1 MEYKVLYRK
10 YRPNDFNNVYGQDY
24 TMEILKNSIKSNK
37 ISHAYIFTGPRGTG
51 KTSTAKIFAKT
62 INCLNPQDGNPC
74 GKCESCLNNN
84 ENPDIIE
91 IDAASNN
98 GVDEIREIIN
108 NVKVSPSYSK
118 YKVYIVDEVHMLS
131 KQAYNALLLTLEE
144 PPGHVVFILATTDIQ
159 NVPITILS
167 RCQRLDFKPI
177 AQEKIF
183 ERIKYVCEQENIEA
197 SDEALREIAEIS
209 NGGLRDALSIL
220 DQLSG
225 EEKKINVEDIYK
237 NFGIVST
244 QKINELYDKFNN
256 NNVQG
261 VLDLLHEFNDS
272 GTSYSI
278 FVEKF
283 IKKLEKVAV
292 ELKNNSY
299 DIAKFDKIYNLMF
312 DLNNCLTVA
321 NINVNP
327 YILIEMTILKYLD
340 VKDTKNSE
348 IDEKIIFRE
357 IKSEKNNQEKIISRE
372 IIEEENEPEKK
383 QEIENNLPLNLE
395 KEEISDEYMKLLV
408 ETRVN
413 NSFVEASKNYKLE
426 IGADWIET
434 IEYIEENFKN
444 IYSLVIDSEIAL
456 ASPKYAVIKVKNN
469 STAELINKNLKS
481 IEDIFLEFINKEY
494 KFICL
499 SEENWN
505 NQTEVFKNNKKN
517 GIIYE
522 YIDEPSTIQE
532 QEKSDIE
539 KIANELFDEEIISYE

>member
-10 YRPNDFNNVYGQDY
+10 YRPSNFESIYGQEY
-24 TMEILKNSIKSNK
+24 TVEILKNSIKNNK

-51 KTSTAKIFAKT
+51 KTSTAKIFAKA
-62 INCLNPQDGNPC
+62 INCLDSNNGEPC
-74 GKCESCLNNN
+74 GKCVNCLNTN

-108 NVKVSPSYSK
+108 NVKVTPTYSK
-118 YKVYIVDEVHMLS
+118 YKVYIIDEVHMLS

-177 AQEKIF
+177 TTEKIF
-183 ERIKYVCEQENIEA
+183 ERLKYVCEQEQINA
-197 SDEALREIAEIS
+197 SDEALKEIAIIS
-209 NGGLRDALSIL
+209 NGGLRDALSVL

-225 EEKKINVEDIYK
+225 ENKAIDIEDIYK

-244 QKINELYDKFNN
+244 KKIDELYENFNN
-256 NNVQG
+256 DNIQG
-261 VLDLLHEFNDS
+261 VLNLLNEFNDS

-283 IKKLEKVAV
+283 IKKLENVAI
-292 ELKNNSY
+292 ELKNNY
-299 DIAKFDKIYNLMF
+299 DLEQFNKIYNLIF

-327 YILIEMTILKYLD
+327 YILIEMTILKYLTNTNI
-340 VKDTKNSE
+340 KKEQNIS
-348 IDEKIIFRE
+348 RE
-357 IKSEKNNQEKIISRE
+357 IKNNSLESEKIISRE
-372 IIEEENEPEKK
+372 IKSEEKIEEIPEIKENK
-383 QEIENNLPLNLE
+383 EILEETEDINEEFIDNVEN
-395 KEEISDEYMKLLV
+395 I
-408 ETRVN
+408 RVN
-413 NSFVEASKNYKLE
+413 NCFVEATKDYKIE
-426 IGADWIET
+426 IAKDWLET
-434 IEYIEENFKN
+434 IEYMQENFKN
-444 IYSLVIDSEIAL
+444 IYSLTIDSEIVL

-469 STAELINKNLKS
+469 STAMLINKELAT
-481 IEDIFLEFINKEY
+481 IEDIFLEFMNKEY
-494 KFICL
+494 KFVCL
-499 SEENWN
+499 SEEKWN
-505 NQTEVFKNNKKN
+505 EQTELFKNNKKN

-522 YIDEPSTIQE
+522 YIDEISDVPKVE
-532 QEKSDIE
+532 QTEVEKL
-539 KIANELFDEEIISYE
+539 ANEIFSEDVITYE

>member
-10 YRPNDFNNVYGQDY
+10 YRPSNFESIYGQEY
-24 TMEILKNSIKSNK
+24 TVEILKNSIKNNK

-51 KTSTAKIFAKT
+51 KTSTAKIFAKA
-62 INCLNPQDGNPC
+62 INCLDSNNGEPC
-74 GKCESCLNNN
+74 GKCVNCLNTN

-108 NVKVSPSYSK
+108 NVKVTPTYSK
-118 YKVYIVDEVHMLS
+118 YKVYIIDEVHMLS

-177 AQEKIF
+177 TTEKIF
-183 ERIKYVCEQENIEA
+183 ERLKYVCEQEQIKA
-197 SDEALREIAEIS
+197 SDEALKEIAIIS
-209 NGGLRDALSIL
+209 NGGLRDALSVL

-225 EEKKINVEDIYK
+225 ENKAIDIEDIYK

-244 QKINELYDKFNN
+244 KKIDELYENFNN
-256 NNVQG
+256 DNIQG
-261 VLDLLHEFNDS
+261 VLNLLNEFNDS

-283 IKKLEKVAV
+283 IKKLENVAI
-292 ELKNNSY
+292 ELKNNY
-299 DIAKFDKIYNLMF
+299 DLEQFNKIYNLIF

-327 YILIEMTILKYLD
+327 YILIEMTILKYL
-340 VKDTKNSE
+340 TNTNIKNEQNISW
-348 IDEKIIFRE
+348 E
-357 IKSEKNNQEKIISRE
+357 IKNNSLESEKIISRE
-372 IIEEENEPEKK
+372 IKSEGKIEKTPEIKEKK
-383 QEIENNLPLNLE
+383 EILEETEDINEEFINNVEN
-395 KEEISDEYMKLLV
+395 I
-408 ETRVN
+408 RVN
-413 NSFVEASKNYKLE
+413 NCFVEATKDYKIE
-426 IGADWIET
+426 IAKDWLET
-434 IEYIEENFKN
+434 IEYVQENFKN
-444 IYSLVIDSEIAL
+444 IYSLTIDSEIVL

-469 STAELINKNLKS
+469 STARLINKELAT
-481 IEDIFLEFINKEY
+481 IEDIFLEFMNKEY
-494 KFICL
+494 KFVCL
-499 SEENWN
+499 SEEKWEE
-505 NQTEVFKNNKKN
+505 QIELFKNNKKN

-522 YIDEPSTIQE
+522 YRDEISDVPKVE
-532 QEKSDIE
+532 QTEVEKL
-539 KIANELFDEEIISYE
+539 ANEIFSEDVITYE

>member
-10 YRPNDFNNVYGQDY
+10 YRPSNFESIYGQEY
-24 TMEILKNSIKSNK
+24 TVEILKNSIKNNK

-51 KTSTAKIFAKT
+51 KTSTAKIFAKA
-62 INCLNPQDGNPC
+62 INCLDSNNGEPC
-74 GKCESCLNNN
+74 GKCVNCLNTN

-108 NVKVSPSYSK
+108 NVKVTPTYSK
-118 YKVYIVDEVHMLS
+118 YKVYIIDEVHMLS

-177 AQEKIF
+177 TTEKIF
-183 ERIKYVCEQENIEA
+183 ERLKYVCEQEQIKA
-197 SDEALREIAEIS
+197 SDEAIKEIAIIS
-209 NGGLRDALSIL
+209 NGGLRDALSVL

-225 EEKKINVEDIYK
+225 ENKAIDIEDIYK

-244 QKINELYDKFNN
+244 KKIDELYENFNN
-256 NNVQG
+256 DNIQG
-261 VLDLLHEFNDS
+261 VLNLLNEFNDS

-283 IKKLEKVAV
+283 IKKLENVAI
-292 ELKNNSY
+292 ELKNNY
-299 DIAKFDKIYNLMF
+299 DLEQFNKIYNLIF

-327 YILIEMTILKYLD
+327 YILIEMTILKYLAN
-340 VKDTKNSE
+340 TNIKNEQNIS
-348 IDEKIIFRE
+348 RE
-357 IKSEKNNQEKIISRE
+357 IKNNSLESEKIISRE
-372 IIEEENEPEKK
+372 IKSEEKIEETPEIKEKNEILEETEDINEEFINNVEN
-383 QEIENNLPLNLE
+383 I
-395 KEEISDEYMKLLV
+395 
-408 ETRVN
+408 RVN
-413 NSFVEASKNYKLE
+413 NCFVEATKDYKIE
-426 IGADWIET
+426 IAKDWLET
-434 IEYIEENFKN
+434 IEYMQENFKN
-444 IYSLVIDSEIAL
+444 IYSLTIDSEIVL

-469 STAELINKNLKS
+469 STARLINKELAT
-481 IEDIFLEFINKEY
+481 IEDIFLEFMNKEY
-494 KFICL
+494 KFVCL
-499 SEENWN
+499 SEEKWEE
-505 NQTEVFKNNKKN
+505 QIELFKNNKKN

-522 YIDEPSTIQE
+522 YRDEISDVPKVE
-532 QEKSDIE
+532 QTEVEKL
-539 KIANELFDEEIISYE
+539 ANEIFSEDVITYE

>member
-10 YRPNDFNNVYGQDY
+10 YRPSNFESIYGQEY
-24 TMEILKNSIKSNK
+24 TVEILKNSIKNNK

-51 KTSTAKIFAKT
+51 KTSTAKIFAKA
-62 INCLNPQDGNPC
+62 INCLDSNNGEPC
-74 GKCESCLNNN
+74 GKCVNCLNTN

-108 NVKVSPSYSK
+108 NVKVTPTYSK
-118 YKVYIVDEVHMLS
+118 YKVYIIDEVHMLS

-177 AQEKIF
+177 TTEKIF
-183 ERIKYVCEQENIEA
+183 ERLKYVCEQEQIKA
-197 SDEALREIAEIS
+197 SDEALKEIAIIS
-209 NGGLRDALSIL
+209 NGGLRDALSVL

-225 EEKKINVEDIYK
+225 ENKAIDIEDIYK

-244 QKINELYDKFNN
+244 KKIDELYENFNN
-256 NNVQG
+256 DNIQG
-261 VLDLLHEFNDS
+261 VLNLLNEFNDS

-283 IKKLEKVAV
+283 IKKLENVAI
-292 ELKNNSY
+292 ELKNNY
-299 DIAKFDKIYNLMF
+299 DLEQFNKIYNLIF

-327 YILIEMTILKYLD
+327 YILIEMTILKYL
-340 VKDTKNSE
+340 TNTNIKNEQNIS
-348 IDEKIIFRE
+348 RE
-357 IKSEKNNQEKIISRE
+357 IKNNSLESEKIISRE
-372 IIEEENEPEKK
+372 IKSEEKIEETPEIKEKNEILEETEDINEEFINNVEN
-383 QEIENNLPLNLE
+383 I
-395 KEEISDEYMKLLV
+395 
-408 ETRVN
+408 RVN
-413 NSFVEASKNYKLE
+413 NCFVEATKDYKIE
-426 IGADWIET
+426 IAKDWLET
-434 IEYIEENFKN
+434 IEYMQENFKN
-444 IYSLVIDSEIAL
+444 IYSLTIDSEIVL

-469 STAELINKNLKS
+469 STARLINKELAT
-481 IEDIFLEFINKEY
+481 IEDIFLEFMNKEY
-494 KFICL
+494 KFVCL
-499 SEENWN
+499 SEEKWEE
-505 NQTEVFKNNKKN
+505 QIELFKNNKKN

-522 YIDEPSTIQE
+522 YRDEISDVPKVE
-532 QEKSDIE
+532 QTEVEKL
-539 KIANELFDEEIISYE
+539 ANEIFSEDVITYE